1 MPTLFQ
7 FLHLYDFISTYKDP
21 VQGLYHGLRSGE
33 FSNLLK
39 VTGEVNNKSKEQL
52 KVHLYTL
59 HKRNKLFKGIDKV
72 V

>member
-1 MPTLFQ
+1 MILFQ
-7 FLHLYDFISTYKDP
+7 PDKDP